1 MITVT
6 EKNTTVVTDWIE
18 SINTAVNMTNE
29 KKIPK
34 SSSNTVNLRSNNKR
48 QSDVADNKDTPVK
61 HVPPILLDLDE
72 EASGSNQMEN
82 FESALWPLLEIRLN
96 TWMTSFAE
104 KKVEEAAAKAVNDY
118 ISSEFFKEDIKNT
131 VDKLKVIPTLALDPI
146 KAKCDDLEQYSRRNN
161 IRIIGVPES
170 AEENTDAII
179 MQLMKE
185 KLGVEVKESDICRSH
200 RVGRKKPGQQ
210 RQIIV
215 KFTRHNV
222 KSSIMRK
229 KKVLRNA
236 GDDLKIQEDLT
247 QGRLDAIKKLNNEH
261 KEKILTLWTIDGSI
275 NIRQKSN
282 SEQILSV
289 RKLIDL
295 DKVMSK
301 LVSGP

>member
-1 MITVT
+1 M
-6 EKNTTVVTDWIE
+6 
-18 SINTAVNMTNE
+18 
-29 KKIPK
+29 
-34 SSSNTVNLRSNNKR
+34 
-48 QSDVADNKDTPVK
+48 
-61 HVPPILLDLDE
+61 
-72 EASGSNQMEN
+72 
-82 FESALWPLLEIRLN
+82 RLN
-96 TWMTSFAE
+96 KWMTSFAE
-104 KKVEEAAAKAVNDY
+104 KVEEAAAKAVNDY

-131 VDKLKVIPTLALDPI
+131 VDKVIPTLALDPI
-146 KAKCDDLEQYSRRNN
+146 KAKCDDLEQYSRKNN

-261 KEKILTLWTIDGSI
+261 KEKILTLWTIDGLI
-275 NIRQKSN
+275 KIRQKSN

-289 RKLIDL
+289 K
-295 DKVMSK
+295 
-301 LVSGP
+301 